1 MVVVDT
7 MKNEIRA
14 SLDSNRGVVS
24 PPMIHLPLINQ
35 NWMRMELHSYLD
47 QQKKQAIIWLEQ
59 NRGLQF

>member
-14 SLDSNRGVVS
+14 SLNSNRGVVS
-24 PPMIHLPLINQ
+24 PPMIYLLLINQ